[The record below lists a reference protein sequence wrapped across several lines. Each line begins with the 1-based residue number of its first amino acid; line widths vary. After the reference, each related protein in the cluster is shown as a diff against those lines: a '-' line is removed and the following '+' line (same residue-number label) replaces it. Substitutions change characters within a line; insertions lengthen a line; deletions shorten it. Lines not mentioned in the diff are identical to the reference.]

1 MTTTTEASGSTTP
14 TDGHVLFRRPTFAE
28 REPHRY
34 RRRRRMV
41 ELGLAFGVPVALIV
55 LWQLASSRAWIDPR
69 FYPSPS
75 DVVSRIDDLVRD
87 GDLLHDLW
95 VSIQRI
101 VFGYLI
107 GAGGGVL
114 VGLAMGASRL
124 LRAALEPLL
133 TALYTVPKLALI
145 PVFVT
150 VFGFGEAPVLAII
163 AVTVFFFVW
172 ISTLAAIVSVPDGY
186 REAARSFG
194 VTGWQMFR
202 HVLVPASLSQVF
214 VGLRIAAGVSVLIM
228 VGVEFV
234 IGGDGLG
241 HLIEEG
247 RTLFLFEQTY
257 VGIVLTAL
265 IGLVFAL
272 VVRGIGRLLA
282 PWAQQ
287 EDVFVGQ

>member
-1 MTTTTEASGSTTP
+1 VSTPETP
-14 TDGHVLFRRPTFAE
+14 TPESPERGRVLVHRPTFAE
-28 REPHRY
+28 REPRRH
-34 RRRRRMV
+34 RRRRRIV
-41 ELGLAFGVPVALIV
+41 DLSLAFGVPAALV
-55 LWQLASSRAWIDPR
+55 GLWQLAASRSWIDPR
-69 FYPSPS
+69 LYPSPS
-75 DVVSRIDDLVRD
+75 DVVTRIDDLVRD

-95 VSIQRI
+95 VSTQRI
-101 VFGYLI
+101 VLGYLL
-107 GAGGGVL
+107 GAGGAVA
-114 VGLAMGASRL
+114 VGLAMGASRS
-124 LRAALEPLL
+124 LRSALEPLL

-150 VFGFGEAPVLAII
+150 IFGFGEAPVLAII

-172 ISTLAAIVSVPDGY
+172 ISTLAAIVSVPEGY
-186 REAARSFG
+186 REAARSFQ
-194 VTGWQMFR
+194 VTRWQMFR
-202 HVLVPASLSQVF
+202 HVLVPASLPQVF

-234 IGGDGLG
+234 IADDGLG

-257 VGIVLTAL
+257 VGIVLTAI

-272 VVRGIGRLLA
+272 VVKGIGRLLA

-287 EDVFVGQ
+287 EDVFVGR

>member
-1 MTTTTEASGSTTP
+1 VSTTP
-14 TDGHVLFRRPTFAE
+14 APETASATRGQILVRRPTFAE
-28 REPHRY
+28 REPLRH
-34 RRRRRMV
+34 RRRRRAV
-41 ELGLAFGVPVALIV
+41 ELGLAFGVPAALIG
-55 LWQLASSRAWIDPR
+55 LWQLAVSRSWIDPR
-69 FYPSPS
+69 LYPSPS
-75 DVVSRIDDLVRD
+75 DVVTKIDDLVEDR
-87 GDLLHDLW
+87 DLLHHVW
-95 VSIQRI
+95 VSVQRI
-101 VFGYLI
+101 VLGYLI
-107 GAGGGVL
+107 GAGAAVA

-150 VFGFGEAPVLAII
+150 VFGFGEAPILAII

-172 ISTLAAIVSVPDGY
+172 ISTLAAIVAVPDGY
-186 REAARSFG
+186 REAARSFS

-202 HVLVPASLSQVF
+202 HVLVPASLPQVF

-234 IGGDGLG
+234 IGEDGLG
-241 HLIEEG
+241 HVIEQG
-247 RTLFLFEQTY
+247 RTLVLFEQTY
-257 VGIVLTAL
+257 VGIVLVAI

-282 PWAQQ
+282 PWARQ